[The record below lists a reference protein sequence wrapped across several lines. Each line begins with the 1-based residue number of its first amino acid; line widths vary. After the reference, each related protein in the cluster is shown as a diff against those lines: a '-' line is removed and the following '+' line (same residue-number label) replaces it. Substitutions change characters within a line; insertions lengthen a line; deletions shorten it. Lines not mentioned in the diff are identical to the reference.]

1 MNSRDTTEA
10 TSSSLNSDTHKRLV
24 HGSPDFVGAV
34 AVDLL
39 EELVEGCV
47 SLQLLIFLLLA
58 DVHHH
63 LVPLAGVVG
72 RCGVLIWRRRR
83 KGDRVKK
90 DGLIY
95 GLERC
100 CCLKTLPFVTY
111 GSCLYI
117 FWEIFIEC
125 SLISSHSHHLITP
138 TCINSTHFAPFAT
151 KSPDSDADR
160 SHCNLISVVL
170 DEICRL

>member
-90 DGLIY
+90 RWFDLRSGKML
-95 GLERC
+95 LF
-100 CCLKTLPFVTY
+100 KNTP
-111 GSCLYI
+111 
-117 FWEIFIEC
+117 
-125 SLISSHSHHLITP
+125 ISQNTARVCTFFGRFSS
-138 TCINSTHFAPFAT
+138 SA
-151 KSPDSDADR
+151 
-160 SHCNLISVVL
+160 V
-170 DEICRL
+170 